1 MRLTAAL
8 RYRPRSSR
16 AARIKTA
23 GEARGL
29 GQHHAKYDERTKTE
43 TKMYIA
49 ITGNIGSGK
58 TYLTELLSGRLGWEA
73 QYEESENPYIGDF
86 YEDMKRWA
94 FNLQVYFLGKRQRQI
109 DGIAALPADR
119 HVVVDRTIYE
129 DARVFATNLHHA
141 GLLSSRDYNTYMQL
155 YSFTVANLLRPALL
169 IYLRASVPTLVSQIQ
184 RRGRV
189 YEASIEETYLE
200 GLNQLYE
207 EWIGTYDGPKL
218 IVDVDREDF
227 VTDPQAREAI
237 LVRIQKQ
244 IHGAGE

>member
-1 MRLTAAL
+1 
-8 RYRPRSSR
+8 
-16 AARIKTA
+16 
-23 GEARGL
+23 
-29 GQHHAKYDERTKTE
+29 
-43 TKMYIA
+43 MYIA